1 MMRLTVSEIIG
12 GSDDQ
17 TIRFA
22 DSVKDRCQA
31 IPADAA
37 AFEFFFLASEAGD
50 TSCVS
55 LKAEEI
61 KLLHLGTDRLCS
73 SDSFCDQCICVPALP
88 GSRIDGDDFLLI
100 SLSINFNLCC
110 YFFCIS
116 VSSLRRYLRKDPVRL
131 IIFRSRLFFS
141 SFISLNWFSTCWRT
155 ALMRPRRIR

>member
-100 SLSINFNLCC
+100 SLSINFNLNK
-110 YFFCIS
+110 
-116 VSSLRRYLRKDPVRL
+116 LR
-131 IIFRSRLFFS
+131 
-141 SFISLNWFSTCWRT
+141 T
-155 ALMRPRRIR
+155 